1 METYSVD
8 VPGATRDGKL
18 HLIERKTSTEKS
30 SSSGERATEQTIEQ
44 TNPGDSGSGLRVS
57 VLVNGRTVPGP
68 SGERSTVTVRAR
80 DLNGNLGIVSV
91 DTTKSDKVATIQ
103 FQPYLPQRRDELRAI
118 DLDRPFLSEVSGR
131 NKPQSG

>member
-1 METYSVD
+1 MEGKLGIERIRQATTKEEGTSRTAEERVSRPDLEGKLKRASRAVSKESESTPEEKRNVVETYSVD

-68 SGERSTVTVRAR
+68 W
-80 DLNGNLGIVSV
+80 GNV
-91 DTTKSDKVATIQ
+91 Q
-103 FQPYLPQRRDELRAI
+103 Q
-118 DLDRPFLSEVSGR
+118 
-131 NKPQSG
+131 